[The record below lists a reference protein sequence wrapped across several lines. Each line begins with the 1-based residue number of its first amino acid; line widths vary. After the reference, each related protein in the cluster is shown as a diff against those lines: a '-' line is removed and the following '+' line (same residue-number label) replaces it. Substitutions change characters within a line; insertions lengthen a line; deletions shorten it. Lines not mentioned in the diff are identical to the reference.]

1 MLLKTGAA
9 MTQNKKPH
17 CGITHKHGSNSR
29 FNSIKKHGQIDPVL
43 LANLLVLA
51 VFVLLIVGGAA

>member
-17 CGITHKHGSNSR
+17 CGITHKHGPNTYRHFSR
-29 FNSIKKHGQIDPVL
+29 IDPLL
-43 LANLLVLA
+43 LAHVLVLALLVL
-51 VFVLLIVGGAA
+51 LIWGGAA

>member
-17 CGITHKHGSNSR
+17 CGITHKHGSNSH
-29 FNSIKKHGQIDPVL
+29 FHSIKKHGQIDPL
-43 LANLLVLA
+43 FLAHLLVLA
-51 VFVLLIVGGAA
+51 VFLFLILGGAA

>member
-17 CGITHKHGSNSR
+17 CGITHKHGPNTCR
-29 FNSIKKHGQIDPVL
+29 HFTRIDPL
-43 LANLLVLA
+43 FLAHLLVLA
-51 VFVLLIVGGAA
+51 VFLFLIVGGAA

>member
-17 CGITHKHGSNSR
+17 CGITHKHGSNSH
-29 FNSIKKHGQIDPVL
+29 FHSIKKHGQIDPL
-43 LANLLVLA
+43 LLVHMLVLVVLA
-51 VFVLLIVGGAA
+51 LLILGGAA